1 MIVVMFVNKV
11 FLEKAECLV
20 AAEVLLI
27 RVNHLRLT
35 RLAIQS
41 TCAFVNHIE
50 HPPHFVSS
58 LLFCPIWHP
67 SSGCLL
73 LHNGT
78 YTSQFKSAAETVRD
92 AAHYHARQLTDG
104 LAVLGDIVTSYTL
117 DARGVEWPFITLP
130 RFEER
135 VSAVRR
141 SANLEILGFL
151 PVVETMEREDW
162 EAYSVQEQGWIQ
174 ESYNAVATSADLGS
188 GLDSKSNNS
197 NTDERSTPIVI
208 IPIESPTSQPAGPV
222 DYSISPTISISSGG
236 EYITHPRKGP
246 YAPMWQLSPPPPPS
260 ESAVVNTDL
269 MSVPAFR
276 LLFGSILE
284 EENEDT
290 KASSGVA
297 ISSVMPLSIYSTNMV
312 SDDSEPTG
320 DLSQSARSVMFHP
333 IRESYGQEGAI
344 EGYAMG
350 IFEWTQFF
358 SGLLPDDI
366 NGITCVLRN
375 PCEQNKSHTFAI
387 HGGVATYMGDGDL
400 HDVSQDDRCL
410 ETVLDEFDAYKFS
423 ANTVGDNGASSI
435 RSSTSCNYV
444 VQIFASNEFRS
455 QMESDGPLIFTAV
468 IAAVFVGTGL
478 IFLAYVY
485 LVSNR
490 QSKVMAIAQSTSAI
504 VASLFPATVRDQI
517 MKNAEEEVN
526 LRMSERKE
534 TKKALRRNSSRHSSR
549 RETMQHIQRQRS
561 QRPQAKSK
569 PIADLFTESKF
580 CVVRCPLN
588 LFFVLLCGCFT
599 HLITWL
605 LVLVSFPFSHGTL
618 CW

>member
-1 MIVVMFVNKV
+1 M
-11 FLEKAECLV
+11 
-20 AAEVLLI
+20 
-27 RVNHLRLT
+27 
-35 RLAIQS
+35 
-41 TCAFVNHIE
+41 
-50 HPPHFVSS
+50 
-58 LLFCPIWHP
+58 
-67 SSGCLL
+67 
-73 LHNGT
+73 
-78 YTSQFKSAAETVRD
+78 
-92 AAHYHARQLTDG
+92 
-104 LAVLGDIVTSYTL
+104 TSYTL
-117 DARGVEWPFITLP
+117 DATGVRWPFITLP

-135 VSAVRR
+135 VSAVRS

-174 ESYNAVATSADLGS
+174 ESYTSANPAADLGS
-188 GLDSKSNNS
+188 RLDSKSNHS
-197 NTDERSTPIVI
+197 NTDGGTSIVI
-208 IPIESPTSQPAGPV
+208 IPTSQPAGLQ

-236 EYITHPRKGP
+236 EYIPHPSKGP

-260 ESAVVNTDL
+260 ESAVINTDL

-290 KASSGVA
+290 KQSSGVA
-297 ISSVMPLSIYSTNMV
+297 ISSVVPLSIYSTNV
-312 SDDSEPTG
+312 APDNDNEVTEKLP
-320 DLSQSARSVMFHP
+320 QSARGVLFHP
-333 IRESYGQEGAI
+333 IRESYGKNGAI

-350 IFEWTQFF
+350 IFEWAQFF

-366 NGITCVLRN
+366 NGITCVLKN

-400 HDVSQDDRCL
+400 HDVAQDEKCL

-423 ANTVGDNGASSI
+423 GATASTDGNSSR

-455 QMESDGPLIFTAV
+455 QMESNAPLIFTVV
-468 IAAVFVGTGL
+468 IAAVFIGTGL

-490 QSKVMAIAQSTSAI
+490 QNKVMAIAQSTSAI

-534 TKKALRRNSSRHSSR
+534 TKKALRRNSSRQSSR
-549 RETMQHIQRQRS
+549 RETMQQLQRQRS

-569 PIADLFTESKF
+569 PIADLFPESKV
-580 CVVRCPLN
+580 CVL
-588 LFFVLLCGCFT
+588 VLLLFLFLGLSLSVLHSSNNL
-599 HLITWL
+599 HLALII
-605 LVLVSFPFSHGTL
+605 FPFSHGTL